1 LAGSCDS
8 QTACGHDGEG
18 SERVE
23 TSTHFD
29 ASVAGWPWLSR
40 VVQLVQLVQ
49 LAARSWRR
57 PLETFGRYEAADRS
71 GLERSIDAAV
81 R

>member
-8 QTACGHDGEG
+8 QTARGHDGEG

-40 VVQLVQLVQ
+40 VVQ

-81 R
+81 Q